1 MSNDLK
7 KTITEELDRRIG
19 NLKEHQYDQIKV
31 TGNQYEE
38 LNQALSKVIG
48 VPLIKE
54 LENVRKFVQEL

>member
-1 MSNDLK
+1 MDIKSQIINKID
-7 KTITEELDRRIG
+7 DRLAQLNAHRFDEIV
-19 NLKEHQYDQIKV
+19 V

-54 LENVRKFVQEL
+54 LEDLRQFVVKL